1 MKQRSSDSS
10 HNQYKIIIVKQSI
23 VDRDADELSY
33 KKWSPVMDT
42 EEEIDYS
49 DGFMTLEEAIEIIEL
64 LGKYKLF
71 QIVPIS
77 LGNRLMIVFIQK

>member
-1 MKQRSSDSS
+1 MMKQRSPDLS

-23 VDRDADELSY
+23 IDRDPNELSY

-49 DGFMTLEEAIEIIEL
+49 NSFMTL
-64 LGKYKLF
+64 
-71 QIVPIS
+71 
-77 LGNRLMIVFIQK
+77 